1 MPALAAYAAIQALLA
16 IFSKQWQM
24 LMIRFYRNH
33 VVVCGLGERGLRLA
47 KDFSQHGYR
56 VVVIE
61 GVKDNNLVELCR
73 KQGM

>member
-1 MPALAAYAAIQALLA
+1 
-16 IFSKQWQM
+16 M

-73 KQGM
+73 RLNILWQSALMMEPMLR